1 MCLPAGFNTL
11 VDLTYP
17 LTTQTILTD
26 GQHWQFL
33 AYQLNTLELWK
44 NNDANNFNNICWVS
58 DEAKLYAGVEEGKV
72 QGFNSDVLRQLIAFL
87 ALAPSDRPY
96 DLRPTLP
103 PTAVNPKDKKEFI
116 PLKKEKV
123 VVVEEEKYVIADWCA
138 WSRLELTSAFAGAVS
153 TSSLPGPVLGLVWA
167 YIWGLNWIW
176 IGSLM
181 LSL

>member
-58 DEAKLYAGVEEGKV
+58 DEAKLYTGVEEGKV

-87 ALAPSDRPY
+87 ALTPSDRPY

-123 VVVEEEKYVIADWCA
+123 VVVEEEKYIIAD
-138 WSRLELTSAFAGAVS
+138 
-153 TSSLPGPVLGLVWA
+153 
-167 YIWGLNWIW
+167 
-176 IGSLM
+176 
-181 LSL
+181 

>member
-96 DLRPTLP
+96 DLRPTLL
-103 PTAVNPKDKKEFI
+103 PTAVNPKDKKEFN

-123 VVVEEEKYVIADWCA
+123 VVVEEEKYVIAD
-138 WSRLELTSAFAGAVS
+138 
-153 TSSLPGPVLGLVWA
+153 
-167 YIWGLNWIW
+167 
-176 IGSLM
+176 
-181 LSL
+181 